1 MEKVY
6 QRIAARHE
14 SILAYW
20 DRLDPGPQTT
30 ESLSERR
37 LQRARVALLASG
49 AVGYQVAARLA
60 QYPLATLSLLGV
72 HDDDT
77 KTLIAISQQPHHQAQ
92 LINIP
97 RSRYNLPGFSVT
109 LSKHHLLVVVSG
121 RPFPEVLEG
130 VNKDCVRI
138 GTAWTNVSAW
148 GTEITLGPTVIPG
161 VTACYHCYTR
171 RLQSNVEHLD
181 VWQARQRFL
190 RDNPAFE
197 FDGQIAPLANLAAAY
212 VEAEVIRFLS
222 GEQPPMALSRAI
234 THYPLMQ
241 SQSFDYVVP
250 LEWCPVCGER
260 QAQRSQ
266 DNGDTLVHMVQ
277 RMIARQEVVHAG
289 S

>member
-6 QRIAARHE
+6 QQIAARHE
-14 SILAYW
+14 AILAYW
-20 DRLDPGPQTT
+20 DRIDPGPQTI
-30 ESLSERR
+30 ELLSERR

-49 AVGYQVAARLA
+49 PVGYQVAARLA
-60 QYPLATLSLLGV
+60 QYPLATLSLMGV
-72 HDDDT
+72 HEDDT
-77 KTLIAISQQPHHQAQ
+77 KALIAISQQPHHQAQ

-97 RSRYNLPGFSVT
+97 RSRYNVPGFSVT
-109 LSKHHLLVVVSG
+109 LAKHHMLVVVSG
-121 RPFPEVLEG
+121 RPYPEILDS
-130 VNKDCVRI
+130 VNKDCVRV

-161 VTACYHCYTR
+161 ITACYHCYTR
-171 RLQSNVEHLD
+171 RLRSNREHLD

-190 RDNPAFE
+190 QDNPSFE
-197 FDGQIAPLANLAAAY
+197 FQGQIAPLANLAAAQ

-222 GEQPPMALSRAI
+222 GAHPPAALSRAI

-260 QAQRSQ
+260 QAQGHQKDS
-266 DNGDTLVHMVQ
+266 DTLTHMVQ
-277 RMIARQEVVHAG
+277 RTMRRREVVHAG